1 MRITKFMK
9 TFKLAVLASALVA
22 SGSLM
27 AAPTQGT
34 LGATSSG
41 TSDVTIIKENAVQIT
56 GVADLDLGTHAT
68 LAADVSVND
77 DVCVF
82 NSTATYSITVSS
94 ANGGF
99 NLSDGTNNIPYSVD
113 WSSGGA
119 AVALT
124 DGALLGSLTGDRTS
138 LNCGGSTN
146 ANFSA
151 TVAAADFNAAG
162 PGTYTDT
169 LTLLVKPE

>member
-1 MRITKFMK
+1 MRIIKFMK
-9 TFKLAVLASALVA
+9 NFQLAVLASALIA

-27 AAPTQGT
+27 AAQDGN
-34 LGATSSG
+34 LGG
-41 TSDVTIIKENAVQIT
+41 TSEGESIVTIIKQNAVQIT
-56 GVADLDLGTHAT
+56 NVADLDLGSHAT
-68 LAADVSVND
+68 LAADLSAND

-82 NSTATYSITVSS
+82 NSTATYKITVSS

-99 NLSDGTNNIPYSVD
+99 KLMDGTAEIPYSVE
-113 WSSGGA
+113 WSANGDA
-119 AVALT
+119 AAPIADGTAL
-124 DGALLGSLTGDRTS
+124 ASMIGDRTS
-138 LNCGGSTN
+138 LNCNGGTN

-169 LTLLVKPE
+169 LTLLVEPE